1 MNLSGLSQDGIN
13 VSITIHETVTEVVT
27 SDDFD
32 IDSII
37 PLNLQMYVSLWYM
50 ASHETFSTI
59 SNHLGIT
66 IQNTY
71 KIVGKVFK
79 WIIKFRLPNK
89 IKWPNAIE
97 RSLIKR
103 SYQNVKGITN
113 VVGSLGCYH
122 IRIPEP
128 TSLQTDFLN
137 KRKYHSVRLQIVV
150 DHRKKFLDV
159 TIGDPGSMSDS
170 KVLKESTLANKL
182 KSDFNNLMD
191 TDAVLL
197 GGVIYPSC
205 FRWLVTP
212 YRNTGHLTLKQQYFN
227 YIHAATRST
236 VDDAFAILLDRFLKL
251 KSITVNN
258 HNFVKWCVMTAC
270 YLHNF
275 CIGHKDEWPLPEP
288 EYVLKHRD
296 LRREQLFRQLIR
308 EDKLD

>member
-13 VSITIHETVTEVVT
+13 CSITIQEDITEVVT

-66 IQNTY
+66 LQNTY

-89 IKWPNAIE
+89 IKWPNLAE
-97 RSLIKR
+97 RSIIKR
-103 SYQNVKGITN
+103 SFQNVKGITN

-128 TSLQTDFLN
+128 TNLQSDFFN
-137 KRKYHSVRLQIVV
+137 RRKFHSVRLQIVV

-170 KVLKESTLANKL
+170 KVLKESSLATNL
-182 KSDFNNLMD
+182 NNDYTNLMD
-191 TDAVLL
+191 ADAILL

-205 FRWLVTP
+205 YRWLVTP
-212 YRNTGHLTLKQQYFN
+212 YRNIRHLTIQQQSFN
-227 YIHAATRST
+227 YIHAVTRST
-236 VDDAFAILLDRFLKL
+236 VDDTFSILTDRFLKL

-258 HNFVKWCVMTAC
+258 QNFVKWCVMTAC

-275 CIGHKDEWPLPEP
+275 CIDREDEWPLPVP
-288 EYVLKHRD
+288 EYVIKHRD
-296 LRREQLFRQLIR
+296 HRREQLFQQLVR
-308 EDKLD
+308 EGKLH